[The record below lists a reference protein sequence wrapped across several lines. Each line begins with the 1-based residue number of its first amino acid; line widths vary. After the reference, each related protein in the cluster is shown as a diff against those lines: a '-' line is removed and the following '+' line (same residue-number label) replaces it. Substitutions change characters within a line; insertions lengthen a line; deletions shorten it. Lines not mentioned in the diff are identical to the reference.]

1 METIMSESK
10 FCYDYPRAS
19 LTTDSVIFKLKSET
33 LELLLIERKHDP
45 YKNCWA
51 LPGGFLEMNEN
62 GLECAKRE
70 LLEETGL
77 VVGEMEQTGA
87 YTDVNRDPRGR
98 TISIAYTSLITSE
111 VNLNAGDD
119 AKNVEWFSLFELP
132 PLAFDHIKVI
142 TDAVFFF
149 QVRLQSGKLSDFL
162 KRLDPQQLEKLNKI
176 TDKYLK

>member
-19 LTTDSVIFKLKSET
+19 LTTDSVIFKLESGT
-33 LELLLIERKHDP
+33 LNLLLIERKHDP
-45 YKNCWA
+45 FKNCWA
-51 LPGGFLEMNEN
+51 LPGGFLEMDEN

-77 VVGEMEQTGA
+77 VVDEMEQTGT

-98 TISIAYTSLITSE
+98 TISIAYTTLITNE

-119 AKNVEWFSLFELP
+119 AKNVEWFSLFDLP

-142 TDAVFFF
+142 QDAVFFF
-149 QVRLQSGKLSDFL
+149 LVRLQSGKLPIFL
-162 KRLDPQQLEKLNKI
+162 KRLDKKELEKLQNLA
-176 TDKYLK
+176 DNYLK